1 MYFLIY
7 VKIDIYFFIYIYIH
21 KGLLISMCLP
31 AFYSFVQGV
40 VFSFLYLAL

>member
-7 VKIDIYFFIYIYIH
+7 VKIDIYFYIYIH

-31 AFYSFVQGV
+31 AFYSFVQGG